1 MCTTYSSNKKPKLT
15 STLKESSYLCK
26 ISPEDFSLLS
36 YVEDITSRITHNLK
50 DWQLAKQ
57 HTKQLVMC
65 ILAAY
70 DEDSESTSNNFI
82 MFRTEIAP
90 NLFVSYGIGR
100 NQRHLQGENF
110 VDKGAI
116 LTKFIRHDSQL
127 GITTLT
133 HCHTVSA
140 FVHENLTVKEMI
152 ILGIYIF
159 QFRHHLKKIAQ
170 NCQKCRLNSNR
181 MKRKDCAMKE
191 SLISTNERFLT
202 CAYDTSMNIVTM
214 DLIGP
219 FIIHCEQE
227 TGCTTKF
234 WILATITQAD
244 GRVHLTAMNAYSA
257 NAFLTAALTLAN
269 TIGSFA
275 VITTDAGSQL
285 QPFATSMSEVNQKT
299 NHLNNHWE
307 NLISP
312 NKNTLENGGVIFKI
326 VAPGRHQAVSICE
339 TIVHRLKEMLG
350 KFNYLKKTG
359 FTTYT
364 EFNLILSHI
373 ENTLNSRPLYFF
385 ENSMISSNDISTI
398 CMKRG
403 METGSNLINNLDNNE
418 NLKAK
423 IARLLDIRKSLN
435 QCLLDHLIP
444 TLMSQQNN
452 NQKHKFGLD
461 ARLIEIGDIVLDRE
475 PFLKSGN
482 IQGCLGKVEGI
493 SKTRKWIIISKVKT
507 SFINRQDYKT
517 QTLQNKFPNH
527 HNLVARRISDCY
539 YITHNKNFDGRKM
552 LALGFKQDILNLNE
566 VYTIVKNNELP
577 LYTFAEPPKH
587 LVNKYID
594 KVNNSIPKI
603 INDNSEPNITDLIRG

>member
-1 MCTTYSSNKKPKLT
+1 MCTSYISNNKPKQIST
-15 STLKESSYLCK
+15 SKESNYLSK
-26 ISPEDFSLLS
+26 VSAEDFSLLS
-36 YVEDITSRITHNLK
+36 YFEDITSRITNNLK
-50 DWQLAKQ
+50 DWQLAQQ

-110 VDKGAI
+110 VDKGSV
-116 LTKFIRHDSQL
+116 LTNFIRHDSQL
-127 GITTLT
+127 GITALT

-140 FVHENLTVKEMI
+140 FVHENLTVKEMLK
-152 ILGIYIF
+152 LGIYVF

-170 NCQKCRLNSNR
+170 NCQKCRLNTNR
-181 MKRKDCAMKE
+181 MRRKDYAMKE

-202 CAYDTSMNIVTM
+202 CAYDTAMNIVTM
-214 DLIGP
+214 DLVGP
-219 FIIHCEQE
+219 YLVHCEQE

-234 WILATITQAD
+234 WILLTITQAD

-269 TIGSFA
+269 TIGSYA

-285 QPFATSMSEVNQKT
+285 KPFATSMSEVNRKSD
-299 NHLNNHWE
+299 HLNDHWK
-307 NLISP
+307 NLIST
-312 NKNTLENGGVIFKI
+312 NKTTLKEGGVIFKI

-339 TIVHRLKEMLG
+339 TIVHRVKELLS
-350 KFNYLKKTG
+350 KFKYLKKTG

-364 EFNLILSHI
+364 EFNLILSHL

-403 METGSNLINNLDNNE
+403 METGSNLTKNLANNE

-423 IARLLDIRKSLN
+423 IVRLQDIRRSLN
-435 QCLLDHLIP
+435 TCILDHLIP

-475 PFLKSGN
+475 PFLETGN
-482 IQGCLGKVEGI
+482 IQGCLGKVEAI
-493 SKTRKWIIISKVKT
+493 SKTRKWIVISKVRT
-507 SFINRQDYKT
+507 SFINKLNRDKQPP
-517 QTLQNKFPNH
+517 QNKFPNH

-539 YITHNKNFDGRKM
+539 YITHNKNFEDRKM

-566 VYTIVKNNELP
+566 IYKIVENIELP
-577 LYTFAEPPKH
+577 LYTFAKPPKH
-587 LVNKYID
+587 LIEKCINV
-594 KVNNSIPKI
+594 VNNTKPKI
-603 INDNSEPNITDLIRG
+603 IMDTSDPNITDLIRS